1 MVIVYIKTPAV
12 NTARKVLIMLN
23 NPLQMHLKLPQKDQ
37 FKNTA
42 ETTGD
47 LIGNKIADRIT
58 SLKNVTTK

>member
-1 MVIVYIKTPAV
+1 
-12 NTARKVLIMLN
+12 MLN

-42 ETTGD
+42 ETTDD